1 MECETKVEEE
11 ATKEFEKESNK
22 NTMLEEK
29 MPNGKKEGGQ
39 VYAKML
45 LRAQVEKR
53 RKGKLGSRHHPY
65 GEEEEVLGPKRRQ
78 PFKAEEFNDILSYA
92 HRLVLYV
99 IRKALQG
106 QTPQT
111 SRSSTSP
118 TSPTYNSSKKTL
130 LAYFESK

>member
-65 GEEEEVLGPKRRQ
+65 G
-78 PFKAEEFNDILSYA
+78 
-92 HRLVLYV
+92 
-99 IRKALQG
+99 G
-106 QTPQT
+106 Q
-111 SRSSTSP
+111 
-118 TSPTYNSSKKTL
+118 
-130 LAYFESK
+130 